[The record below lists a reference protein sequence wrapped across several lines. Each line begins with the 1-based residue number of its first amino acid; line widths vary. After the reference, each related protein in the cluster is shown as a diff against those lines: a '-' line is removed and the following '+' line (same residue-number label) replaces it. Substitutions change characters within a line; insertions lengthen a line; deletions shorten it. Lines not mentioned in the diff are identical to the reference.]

1 MKIVFITVFFLV
13 VFADAARYLHRGKA
27 SLSKDVVLRGHTLT
41 DSADS
46 LNIQPGLLPK
56 LSHEAHKVDFYVHI
70 ERDVVVWDE
79 LSESGA
85 RLQCFKSGSNLV
97 INPIR
102 TPRPI
107 TGPGIGKP
115 FPNHPLPIDKFDLD
129 TFSSHDA
136 VSDEPKVA
144 VHQRLS
150 AGYYRLVVT
159 GAGIDTSDF
168 PTKSVL
174 VINNEDWEDSCKTVI
189 EEVAGVD
196 EEDDTLFL
204 EILSSKT
211 LSSSSVSINVKR
223 ISGDGVAPIVD
234 VDVHHETTTFS
245 ASPKSVQFDRG
256 TFTVASK
263 DIHAAEHFATNETLE
278 TSVRPSFSYNN
289 RVPIG
294 SLGHMDLNARVSAG
308 VTRFRFVRLRGLKFK
323 WEQYLHG
330 SFKGNLLLNG
340 AISPDP
346 WTGPIFRYWIPK
358 LSISARIPFIARL
371 KAGAFLGVNWITE
384 IDLKVRADIKFDL
397 RYNRREEVNAQLLP
411 PRYSARNLLS
421 PSSGSSGSADVQLSG
436 SYNGAKFTGFAGV
449 RPQIGVGIEYKRR
462 KWFKW
467 KTSRIDGNVGANV
480 GIEVFAGVKLPPY
493 AAYSGSGK
501 EIGSCDKCHSM
512 QGRLSVK
519 GKKLSA
525 QLVVNNRV
533 KKEAVF
539 VHHLFEIRIGTLCAL
554 PTTCGLLASPT
565 PSPTPTRTPRPV
577 IPLSYP
583 CGPCGLHRR
592 CPSNYICRSRKCY
605 PTNPTLPRCRP
616 RLFPCNNLRGPRHS
630 IHRDRIDRIDCNL
643 VAV

>member
-1 MKIVFITVFFLV
+1 M
-13 VFADAARYLHRGKA
+13 
-27 SLSKDVVLRGHTLT
+27 SKDVVLRGHTLT
-41 DSADS
+41 DSAS
-46 LNIQPGLLPK
+46 ALNIEPGLLPK
-56 LSHEAHKVDFYVHI
+56 LGHEAHKVDFYVHI

-79 LSESGA
+79 LSGSGA
-85 RLQCFKSGSNLV
+85 NLQCFKTGSNLFL
-97 INPIR
+97 NPIR

-107 TGPGIGKP
+107 GVPR
-115 FPNHPLPIDKFDLD
+115 FPRKPLPIDTFPLD
-129 TFSSHDA
+129 KFSSHLSVA
-136 VSDEPKVA
+136 DESTVV
-144 VHQRLS
+144 VHQQLGT
-150 AGYYRLVVT
+150 GYYRLVVT

-168 PTKSVL
+168 PTRSVL
-174 VINNEDWEDSCKTVI
+174 VINNEDWEDSCKTTI
-189 EEVAGVD
+189 EEVSGVD

-211 LSSSSVSINVKR
+211 LSTTSVSINVKR
-223 ISGDGVAPIVD
+223 ISGEGVAPIVD
-234 VDVHHETTTFS
+234 VDVHHEKTTFT
-245 ASPKSVQFDRG
+245 AVPKSLQFDHG

-263 DIHAAEHFATNETLE
+263 DIHAAEHFASNETSLE

-308 VTRFRFVRLRGLKFK
+308 ITRFRFVRLRGLKFK
-323 WEQYLHG
+323 WEQYLNG
-330 SFKGNLLLNG
+330 NFKGQLFLNG

-358 LSISARIPFIARL
+358 LSISGRIPFIAKL

-384 IDLKVRADIKFDL
+384 IDMKVRADIQFDL
-397 RYNRREEVNAQLLP
+397 RYNRREEVNAQILP

-421 PSSGSSGSADVQLSG
+421 PYSGSSGSADVQLSG

-493 AAYSGSGK
+493 PAYSGNGK
-501 EIGSCDKCHSM
+501 EIGSCDRCHAM

-533 KKEAVF
+533 KREAIF
-539 VHHLFEIRIGTLCAL
+539 VQDLFEIRIGTLCAL
-554 PTTCGLLASPT
+554 PATCGLLSEPT
-565 PSPTPTRTPRPV
+565 PSPTPTRTPRPAV
-577 IPLSYP
+577 STSYP
-583 CGPCGLHRR
+583 CGPCGTYRR
-592 CPSNYICRSRKCY
+592 CPSGYICRSRKCF
-605 PTNPTLPRCRP
+605 PINSRSPRCHVID
-616 RLFPCNNLRGPRHS
+616 FPCSHLRGPRRS
-630 IHRDRIDRIDCNL
+630 INRDRIDRIYCNL
-643 VAV
+643 L